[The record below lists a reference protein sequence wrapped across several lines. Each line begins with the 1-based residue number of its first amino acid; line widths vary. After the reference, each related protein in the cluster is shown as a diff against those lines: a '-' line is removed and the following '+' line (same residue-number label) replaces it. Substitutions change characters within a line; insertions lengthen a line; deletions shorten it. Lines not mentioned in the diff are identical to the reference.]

1 MTADPHILAT
11 WVKGWTIARET
22 TPPVADHGGW
32 RVDVGWAGQKA
43 RYVFP
48 ALSPAIGELAST
60 IDESWVFLKACTTA
74 DALQPLLPARW
85 IIQRPGFLMVCPRP
99 MFSESALPEGY
110 MLEVAAGTIT
120 TVRVLAPDRIVAA
133 TGHMVVVDGFVIYDR
148 IETHPE
154 HRRRGLARVVMK
166 LLGAIGEAH
175 GARLGVLVATPDG
188 RALYE
193 CLGWELHAPYTTAV
207 IPGA

>member
-11 WVKGWTIARET
+11 WVKGWAIARET
-22 TPPVADHGGW
+22 TPPVADHGGL
-32 RVDVGWAGQKA
+32 RVDVGWPEQKA

-60 IDESWVFLKACTTA
+60 IDEPWIFLKACTTA

-85 IIQRPGFLMVCPRP
+85 MIQRPGFLMVCPRP

-110 MLEVAAGTIT
+110 TLEVATGTIT
-120 TVRVLAPDRIVAA
+120 IVRVLAPDSTVAA
-133 TGHMVVVDGFVIYDR
+133 TGHMVVVDGFAIYDR
-148 IETHPE
+148 IETQPE

-166 LLGAIGEAH
+166 LLGAIGEAY

-193 CLGWELHAPYTTAV
+193 SLGWELHAPYTTAV
-207 IPGA
+207 ILGT

>member
-22 TPPVADHGGW
+22 TPPVADHGGL
-32 RVDVGWAGQKA
+32 RVDVGWPAQKV

-48 ALSPAIGELAST
+48 ALSPAISELAST
-60 IDESWVFLKACTTA
+60 IDEPWVFLKACTTA

-85 IIQRPGFLMVCPRP
+85 IIQRPGFLMVRPRP
-99 MFSESALPEGY
+99 RISESALPEGY
-110 MLEVAAGTIT
+110 MLEVATGTIT
-120 TVRVLAPDRIVAA
+120 IVRVLAPDRIVAA

-166 LLGAIGEAH
+166 LLEVIGEAY

-193 CLGWELHAPYTTAV
+193 SLGWELYAPYTTAV